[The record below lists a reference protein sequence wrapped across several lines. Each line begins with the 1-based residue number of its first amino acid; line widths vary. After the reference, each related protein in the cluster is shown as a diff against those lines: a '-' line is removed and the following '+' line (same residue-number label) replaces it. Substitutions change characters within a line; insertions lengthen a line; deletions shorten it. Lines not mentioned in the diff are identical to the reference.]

1 MAWTRLDHSRTA
13 SLFFLDVP
21 RVYDFRV
28 LRDKLWEKVGKSE
41 GIWLYV
47 NNLHGIIR
55 RTCFVF
61 SLLFFFFLFRFKI
74 ALDLNEFGYYKLL
87 GKISRRGEKW
97 RLKMIF
103 YLITWKIRVVIRF
116 VDTSDLIYIPIELI
130 YMKFI
135 FQVLKIELVRLVL
148 SIKA

>member
-1 MAWTRLDHSRTA
+1 MMKLGEREIQFSTRYQGDKSNKINQTPWRKTIGEKEQICFVYTTSMLLSIVQFICTIYTRYTRAFKVLLHMAWTRLDHSRTA

-55 RTCFVF
+55 RTCFFFPCCFF
-61 SLLFFFFLFRFKI
+61 SFCFV
-74 ALDLNEFGYYKLL
+74 
-87 GKISRRGEKW
+87 SRLR
-97 RLKMIF
+97 
-103 YLITWKIRVVIRF
+103 
-116 VDTSDLIYIPIELI
+116 
-130 YMKFI
+130 
-135 FQVLKIELVRLVL
+135 
-148 SIKA
+148 SI